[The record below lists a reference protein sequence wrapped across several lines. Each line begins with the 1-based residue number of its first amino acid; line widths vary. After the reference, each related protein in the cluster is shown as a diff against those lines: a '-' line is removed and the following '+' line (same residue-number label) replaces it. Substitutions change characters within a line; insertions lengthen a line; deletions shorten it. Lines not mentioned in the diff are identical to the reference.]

1 MAIELYYPETK
12 ATKKID
18 ANGKIFFS
26 LSFSNDLKTDLTP
39 INNNF
44 ATTTTKMKAHNLY
57 IISSEKLPSLS
68 DPNYPN
74 NFATHYLVISQGTQS
89 NNINNCLAIPIC
101 NDYEGPWSKY
111 AKKINKT
118 QAKSVDKLI
127 QNLKS
132 VLIDL
137 NATMSELTGNES
149 IGSYKKYDNIEMFFP
164 NENQIA
170 TKSKLS
176 LYIIDKFIYVEP
188 VIKASLYSELIQI
201 SYKRRAQDSTAKYE
215 IASVSAKCENTTAA
229 KDPSP
234 LFDIGKPDDM
244 SNFIY
249 TNVGIIFSWIIIL
262 FLFSVL
268 NKKYNIHWGIKLFLL
283 IIACLPIIIYF
294 SIYKGGSI
302 NAILTSDAAQSIK
315 NSDVAQS
322 IKNSDIAQSSQSSDD
337 EMGTAAAKAEA
348 EAQAKKAKA
357 QAQAKSFEGLAYV
370 MNELGID
377 PRETIQYLLRYLVI
391 YMLYSIIVVS
401 GILLM
406 IIKNMINESNM
417 NLFEYVKQFILG
429 SWNKIVGFFPRMYRF
444 IIGIMP
450 WAQFSSYFV
459 NEILT
464 PGFKFLIFFYIVSL
478 LIMGSIVLAGVKI
491 I

>member
-1 MAIELYYPETK
+1 MSIELYYPETK
-12 ATKKID
+12 ATKNID
-18 ANGKIFFS
+18 ANGKIFFK
-26 LSFSNDLKTDLTP
+26 LSFSDDLKTDLTP

-68 DPNYPN
+68 DPIYPN

-89 NNINNCLAIPIC
+89 DKIDNCLAIPIC

-111 AKKINKT
+111 AKKLNKT

-127 QNLKS
+127 QNPKS

-137 NATMSELTGNES
+137 NTTMSELTGNES
-149 IGSYKKYDNIEMFFP
+149 IGSYKKYDKIDMFFP
-164 NENQIA
+164 NESA
-170 TKSKLS
+170 TKKTMT

-188 VIKASLYSELIQI
+188 VIKASLYSELIKT
-201 SYKRRAQDSTAKYE
+201 SYKRRLPNSTNKYK

-249 TNVGIIFSWIIIL
+249 ANVGIIFSWIIIL
-262 FLFSVL
+262 FCFSVL
-268 NKKYNIHWGIKLFLL
+268 NKKYNIHWGIKLILL
-283 IIACLPIIIYF
+283 IISCLPIIIYF

-322 IKNSDIAQSSQSSDD
+322 IKDSNIPQLSQGSDATKIDT
-337 EMGTAAAKAEA
+337 TAVQAEA

-357 QAQAKSFEGLAYV
+357 KALAESYEGLAFF

-377 PRETIQYLLRYLVI
+377 PRETIQYLSKYLVL
-391 YMLYSIIVVS
+391 YMIYSIIVVS
-401 GILLM
+401 GILSI
-406 IIKNMINESNM
+406 IIKNTINESNM
-417 NLFEYVKQFILG
+417 FVSEYIKQGALVN
-429 SWNKIVGFFPRMYRF
+429 WNKLVGVFPRMYRF
-444 IIGIMP
+444 IIGVMP

-478 LIMGSIVLAGVKI
+478 LIMGSIALAGIKI

>member
-1 MAIELYYPETK
+1 MSIELYYPETK
-12 ATKKID
+12 ATKNID
-18 ANGKIFFS
+18 ANGKIFFK
-26 LSFSNDLKTDLTP
+26 LSFSDDLKTDLTP

-68 DPNYPN
+68 DPIYPN
-74 NFATHYLVISQGTQS
+74 NFATHYLVISHGTQS
-89 NNINNCLAIPIC
+89 DKIENCLAIPIC

-111 AKKINKT
+111 AKKLNKT

-127 QNLKS
+127 QNPKS

-137 NATMSELTGNES
+137 NTTMSELTGNES
-149 IGSYKKYDNIEMFFP
+149 IGSYKKYDKIDMFFP
-164 NENQIA
+164 NESV
-170 TKSKLS
+170 TKKTMT

-188 VIKASLYSELIQI
+188 VIKASLYSELIKT
-201 SYKRRAQDSTAKYE
+201 SYKRRLPNSTAKYE

-262 FLFSVL
+262 FCFSVL
-268 NKKYNIHWGIKLFLL
+268 NKNKNFHWGIKLFLL
-283 IIACLPIIIYF
+283 IISCLPIIIYF

-322 IKNSDIAQSSQSSDD
+322 IKDPNIPQLSQGSDATKIDTTVVQ
-337 EMGTAAAKAEA
+337 AEA

-357 QAQAKSFEGLAYV
+357 KALAESYEGLAFF

-377 PRETIQYLLRYLVI
+377 PRETIQYLSKYLVL
-391 YMLYSIIVVS
+391 YMIYSIIVVS
-401 GILLM
+401 GILSI
-406 IIKNMINESNM
+406 IIKNTINESNM
-417 NLFEYVKQFILG
+417 FVSEYVKQTILEK
-429 SWNKIVGFFPRMYRF
+429 WNKLVGVFPRMYRS
-444 IIGIMP
+444 IIGVMP

-478 LIMGSIVLAGVKI
+478 LIMGSIALAGIKI